1 MYIFVMRAR
10 RQNMQKRCQ
19 NIYGNKWIMKLF
31 VDGLDVLI
39 NCVFKNE
46 KTDFIF
52 ALPKYLW

>member
-1 MYIFVMRAR
+1 MRAR

-19 NIYGNKWIMKLF
+19 NIYGNIPKMKMF
-31 VDGLDVLI
+31 VVGVYVTI

-46 KTDFIF
+46 NSDFIF